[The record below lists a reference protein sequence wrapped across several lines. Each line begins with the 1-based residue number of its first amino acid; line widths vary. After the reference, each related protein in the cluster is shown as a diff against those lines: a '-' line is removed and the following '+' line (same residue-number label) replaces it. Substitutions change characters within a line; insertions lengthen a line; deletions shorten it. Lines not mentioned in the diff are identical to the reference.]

1 MRKLTVILG
10 IAMGASISHAATII
24 NADSAL
30 ITGTGFANHYGKYG
44 QFFAADG
51 KRLDLTTPTIAQ
63 NATAGTTTYG
73 AISVYA
79 TASRSGTA
87 GSNFGCSNNGGSGW
101 RIRINGSAANGI
113 QFEKMDAFLINDG
126 ADSATMDADND
137 TMTFAGRLQSAGTS
151 SMVAQGSDS
160 QWRFALQA
168 AGSWYLT
175 DAVNVTDIGYG
186 MSGGANITHTIEA
199 TEVLWYAYDPTT
211 KPVSN
216 GLVDV
221 GSTPVTPDF
230 SQITAAG
237 VHQQLLSNGT
247 AGNHGIKTFTVQGV
261 INGADGVWA
270 ATNSVNWTNADN
282 TTNSGAFYTNQAF
295 DFSNTASH
303 YVSPSLIEGITAGT
317 PIYGASFG
325 DTPRYVTNSVGF
337 GAAFDWG
344 IYPNSNG
351 GARLRLNKPDG
362 GVANGTNVHSG
373 VTSGHNLFMFPLT
386 GFTENDADITLQ
398 TWSNQGAGGVNM
410 TDGEI
415 RFVVAKNYNGTT
427 NWAISSPLTH
437 AVGSNQYNTVTTI
450 TTYQGLDWFNYAPES
465 YGGVA
470 EVGTQVAQPYPG
482 DAILAGFRLSA
493 AGISTNNSQAVVI
506 GGRSFSFTGRAWNEY
521 DNDNLVVDA
530 NPQTDAAGTGGNGV
544 QWELG
549 SFGFDEN
556 NPIVTQNAIIGS
568 SNSAQQTNW
577 WNGASVYGA
586 LQLDGTYPDPDP
598 SIDYEVNT
606 ESNFNSAA
614 LSVSRT
620 SGGDGFKIQWNGPFY
635 SGVGEV
641 AGEDFKNG
649 RYAAGDVAT
658 ALFVWKSDEFLGGEA
673 GSTYEMTTLNDVLKA
688 NVAFKPQADNLLSSG
703 SVRFV
708 IKENDQYYISYANTF
723 TEQVDDSEVVRQA
736 TTSRWFPYDP
746 LTSITSVDTT
756 TNATEASLELT
767 DVQAF
772 GVWIQATVAT
782 NTGYRLY
789 PRIGIDSFAAGA
801 IVNTPTAASRKATW
815 FSEFMAGMGELT
827 GDADD
832 ADGDGIKN
840 IIEYAFGGNPTNA
853 ANKGNQPTTGVVE
866 SGPSN
871 MFEFIY
877 FERSDAAQRGLSTSI
892 QSTDNLIFT
901 PFADASSHE
910 VGSGPSEHAGY
921 NAVTNHL
928 PMNSDVQFIQVEVN
942 YAE

>member
-1 MRKLTVILG
+1 MKKLLAILG
-10 IAMGASISHAATII
+10 VAMGACISHAATII
-24 NADSAL
+24 NADSDL
-30 ITGTGFANHYGKYG
+30 IMGTAYANHYGKYG
-44 QFFAADG
+44 DYFAADG
-51 KRLDLTTPTIAQ
+51 KRLDLTTPTIAKG
-63 NATAGTTTYG
+63 ATSGTTTYG
-73 AISVYA
+73 AVSVYS
-79 TASRSGTA
+79 TVSRSGTA
-87 GSNFGCSNNGGSGW
+87 GSNFGCSDSGGSGW
-101 RIRINGSAANGI
+101 RIRINNGGAANGI
-113 QFEKMDAFLINDG
+113 KYEKMDAFLVNEG
-126 ADSATMDADND
+126 VGSATMNADND
-137 TMTFAGRLQSAGTS
+137 TMEFSGRIQNNSG

-168 AGSWYLT
+168 GGSWYLT
-175 DAVNVTDIGYG
+175 DPVNATAIGYG
-186 MSGGANITHTIEA
+186 MSGAANISHSIEA
-199 TEVLWYAYDPTT
+199 TEVSWYAYDPTT
-211 KPVSN
+211 KPATN
-216 GLVDV
+216 GVVEV
-221 GSTPVTPDF
+221 GTSATPDF
-230 SQITAAG
+230 TQVTAAG

-247 AGNHGIKTFTVQGV
+247 AGNHGMKTFTVQGV
-261 INGADGVWA
+261 INGADDVWT
-270 ATNSVNWTNADN
+270 ATNSVNWVNTDN

-303 YVSPSLIEGITAGT
+303 YVSPSLIEGITSGT

-325 DTPRYVTNSVGF
+325 DTPRYVTNSVNF

-344 IYPNSNG
+344 IYPNNNG

-362 GVANGTNVHSG
+362 GVASGTNVHSG

-386 GFTENDADITLQ
+386 GFTENDADISLQ
-398 TWSNQGAGGVNM
+398 TWSNQGPGGQNM

-415 RFVVAKNYNGTT
+415 RFVVAKIYNATT

-437 AVGSNQYNTVTTI
+437 AVGTNQYSTVTTI

-493 AGISTNNSQAVVI
+493 AGISTNNSQAAVI
-506 GGRSFSFTGRAWNEY
+506 GGRSFSFVGREWNEY
-521 DNDNLVVDA
+521 ENDNLVVNA
-530 NPQTDAAGTGGNGV
+530 NPQTDAAGTGENGV

-556 NPIVTQNAIIGS
+556 NPILAQNAILGS

-598 SIDYEVNT
+598 SIDYEANT

-614 LSVSRT
+614 LSVART
-620 SGGDGFKIQWNGPFY
+620 SGGDGFKIQWNGDFY
-635 SGVGEV
+635 PGVGEV
-641 AGEDFKNG
+641 AGEDYKNG

-658 ALFVWKSDEFLGGEA
+658 GLFVWKSDEFLGGEA
-673 GSTYEMTTLNDVLKA
+673 GSTYEMTSLNDVLKA
-688 NVAFKPQADNLLSSG
+688 NVAFKPQADNVLASG

-723 TEQVDDSEVVRQA
+723 TEQADDSEVVRQA
-736 TTSRWFPYDP
+736 TATAWFPFDP
-746 LTSITSVDTT
+746 LTSITAVDTT
-756 TNATEASLELT
+756 TNATQATLELT

-772 GVWIQATVAT
+772 GVWMQATVAT

-801 IVNTPTAASRKATW
+801 IVNTPTAASRKTAW
-815 FSEFMAGMGELT
+815 FSEFVAGMGELT

-832 ADGDGIKN
+832 ADGDGVKN

-853 ANKGNQPTTGVVE
+853 SNKGNQPTTGVIE
-866 SGPSN
+866 SGSSN

-877 FERSDAAQRGLSTSI
+877 FERSDAAQRGLTTSI
-892 QSTDNLIFT
+892 KATDNLIFT
-901 PFADASSHE
+901 PFADASSFE
-910 VGSGPSEHAGY
+910 VSSGPSEHAGY
-921 NAVTNHL
+921 NAVTNHV
-928 PMNSDVQFIQVEVN
+928 PMDSNVKFIRVDVD